1 MLKIILIAL
10 AFVMLGSLSAS
21 TASARNDTGRTF
33 VAQLSGSQEVPPH
46 DTNAHGVAVFHVS
59 KDGSQ
64 IDYRLVVGNIDNV
77 IMAHIHLAPEGVNGP
92 VVAVL
97 LQPQPAAGGPS
108 HGVIATG
115 TIRAS
120 DLVGPLAGMTLG
132 DLISAMRAGNIY
144 ANVHTDDGVSPPNT
158 GPGDFPG
165 GEIRG
170 QIH

>member
-1 MLKIILIAL
+1 MSKIMLMAL
-10 AFVMLGSLSAS
+10 ACIAFGSLSAS
-21 TASARNDTGRTF
+21 TASARSDTGRTF

-46 DTNAHGVAVFHVS
+46 DTHAHGAAIFHVS

-64 IDYRLVVGNIDNV
+64 IEYRLVVGNIENV
-77 IMAHIHLAPEGVNGP
+77 IMAHIHLGPEGVNGP
-92 VVAVL
+92 VVAFL
-97 LQPQPAAGGPS
+97 LHPQPAAGGPS

-120 DLVGPLAGMTLG
+120 DLVGPLAGMTLA